1 MRTAKIR
8 ITPTVLFDMIGL
20 EHFWGTVVGAEV
32 NNATGNIEMKI
43 IGDDERIPEGEDFPD
58 CHVIVTK
65 IQSHIK
71 KIE

>member
-20 EHFWGTVVGAEV
+20 EHFWGTVVGAELSPT
-32 NNATGNIEMKI
+32 TGNLELKI
-43 IGDDERIPEGEDFPD
+43 IGDDERIPEGDDFPD
-58 CHVIVTK
+58 CNVIVTK